1 MNNIWSTDRTRKS
14 STTCQ
19 DGAPWF
25 RHSVTTHLLSKG
37 EEQNDEITAKSN
49 IYKHLID
56 RFCLQYYLKISM
68 PNCYTMLIT
77 RFRVSAHTLLIEKGR
92 YIERDKRLCQM
103 CDMNDVEDEY
113 HFILKCPFY
122 THLRHLYIKKYYW
135 SKPYVFKLVQLL
147 SVQNRKELCNIGKY
161 LKHALYIRSQY
172 M

>member
-1 MNNIWSTDRTRKS
+1 MRLTDNFIQERDTILDNS
-14 STTCQ
+14 SKC
-19 DGAPWF
+19 
-25 RHSVTTHLLSKG
+25 
-37 EEQNDEITAKSN
+37 N

-92 YIERDKRLCQM
+92 YHNIERGKRICQM

-122 THLRHLYIKKYYW
+122 TN
-135 SKPYVFKLVQLL
+135 S
-147 SVQNRKELCNIGKY
+147 
-161 LKHALYIRSQY
+161 
-172 M
+172 